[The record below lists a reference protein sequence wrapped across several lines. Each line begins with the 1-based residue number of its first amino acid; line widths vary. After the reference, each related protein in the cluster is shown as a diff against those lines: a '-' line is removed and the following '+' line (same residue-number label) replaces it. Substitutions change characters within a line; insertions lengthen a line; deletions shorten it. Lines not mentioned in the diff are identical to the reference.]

1 MCTAYR
7 RQGGKV
13 QCARETINP
22 LGQNGFRSFRLQ
34 NGPIF
39 NSQMVPLLIWRS
51 LGDTSSMKQTDNGF
65 FILIPGRYSQEK
77 GGWAKDYNRF
87 YNLYQAF
94 MKGTHKT
101 CYSKLQ
107 FLAFLAKRCNNP
119 TWVHKHWCDL
129 ISMYFLLIYDR
140 ALLFA
145 QTREDRSPING
156 YTCLEFATNRSNG
169 RETCEK
175 IMEGAINWFLGD
187 FRASVLYRDTGLTE
201 AALRK
206 ILSVVEKDWLHNK
219 KGRRRKLYYCPEKPW
234 EELCYRDADEPEADW
249 ARRREESLYQIIQV
263 LRIPA
268 PNYYLQHHND
278 LAITEM
284 QWREI
289 VVNCLGPIGRR
300 VEQELKDQM
309 SYRPYFLRDQLSAL
323 SKLEA
328 RAKKDADLFLR
339 LNKIWNKSS
348 IFDEVTLPNSIT
360 STKKVERFSQMIKHL
375 EESPTPFEAG
385 LLFLMRANMHRLF
398 GGRRSSD
405 LENIPGVAVGDARRF
420 FDRIQTESE
429 ACLVYSERNLIS
441 WNPTSVR
448 IKLDELIQSEEYL
461 QLRSQV
467 CLKFENS
474 LKQKE
479 LQSVAKEYSRHFFS
493 PVYPQDRLR
502 PFLQDIVSK
511 LDWSGIPVDNMWEK
525 IRYSKAVGTE
535 VLQRNLVEYACIQL
549 LIRKGYDDLR
559 EISHAVFRAT
569 IMHGQETCTGR
580 K

>member
-1 MCTAYR
+1 
-7 RQGGKV
+7 
-13 QCARETINP
+13 
-22 LGQNGFRSFRLQ
+22 
-34 NGPIF
+34 
-39 NSQMVPLLIWRS
+39 
-51 LGDTSSMKQTDNGF
+51 MKQPEKGF
-65 FILIPGRYSQEK
+65 FILIPGKCSQEK
-77 GGWAKDYNRF
+77 GIQPKEYNRF
-87 YNLYQAF
+87 YNLYQTF
-94 MKGTHKT
+94 MNGTHKT

-107 FLAFLAKRCNNP
+107 FLAFLAKKCNNP
-119 TWVHKHWCDL
+119 AWVCKHWPDL
-129 ISMYFLLIYDR
+129 ISMYFLLIYDQT
-140 ALLFA
+140 LLFA

-175 IMEGAINWFLGD
+175 IMEEAVSWFLGD
-187 FRASVLYRDTGLTE
+187 LSASVLYRDTGLTE
-201 AALRK
+201 TALRK
-206 ILSVVEKDWLHNK
+206 VLSVVEKDWLHNK
-219 KGRRRKLYYCPEKPW
+219 KGCRRKLYYCPEKLW
-234 EELCYRDADEPEADW
+234 EKLCYRDEDEPEADW
-249 ARRREESLYQIIQV
+249 ARRREESLYQIIRV

-268 PNYYLQHHND
+268 PNYYLQHRND
-278 LAITEM
+278 LAITET

-289 VVNCLGPIGRR
+289 VVNCLRPIGRR

-309 SYRPYFLRDQLSAL
+309 SYRPYFLSDQLSAL
-323 SKLEA
+323 SKLES

-339 LNKIWNKSS
+339 LNKIWNKLS

-360 STKKVERFSQMIKHL
+360 STEKVERFSQTINYS
-375 EESPTPFEAG
+375 EEALTPFEAG
-385 LLFLMRANMHRLF
+385 LLFLIRANMHRLF
-398 GGRRSSD
+398 SSRRSSSD
-405 LENIPGVAVGDARRF
+405 LENISGVAVGEARRF

-441 WNPTSVR
+441 WNPASVR
-448 IKLDELIQSEEYL
+448 VKLDELIQSEEYL

-479 LQSVAKEYSRHFFS
+479 LQSVAKEYSRHFFP

-502 PFLQDIVSK
+502 PFLRDIVSK
-511 LDWSGIPVDNMWEK
+511 LDWSGIPVDDMWEK
-525 IRYSKAVGTE
+525 IRYSKAVGAE
-535 VLQRNLVEYACIQL
+535 ALQRNLVEYACIQL

-569 IMHGQETCTGR
+569 IMHRQETRTGR